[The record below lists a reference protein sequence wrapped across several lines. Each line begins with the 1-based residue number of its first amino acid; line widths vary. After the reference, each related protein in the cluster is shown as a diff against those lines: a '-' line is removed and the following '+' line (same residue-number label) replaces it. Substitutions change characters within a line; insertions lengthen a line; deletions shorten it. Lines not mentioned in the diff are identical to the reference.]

1 MKGFMALGGIYMM
14 DRATNHIEEVVLK
27 DEYGPVHFFLMPY
40 IRPSE
45 VDLEDEE
52 NLHTDFDA
60 TKALLSTIDL
70 DTNNRNVLLAHLF
83 VTPGKDKEEIG
94 TLESIP
100 SALFDEFDYV
110 ALGHLHGP
118 HSVGRYEV
126 RYSGSPLKYSLNE
139 KDQKKSC
146 TIIELGPKGNVD
158 IAQIALQPKRD
169 VLEFKDYYN
178 AFLQDD
184 KYLKHKDTDY
194 VSFVAL
200 DEDEPYN
207 AMARLKETYFYA
219 LNLQYENTRT
229 KNLQLQEIK
238 SVSISSPLEILEK
251 LFEEKNHQK
260 MSEKQIQLAKEI
272 FAEIG
277 SEMKGEDA

>member
-1 MKGFMALGGIYMM
+1 
-14 DRATNHIEEVVLK
+14 
-27 DEYGPVHFFLMPY
+27 
-40 IRPSE
+40 
-45 VDLEDEE
+45 
-52 NLHTDFDA
+52 
-60 TKALLSTIDL
+60 
-70 DTNNRNVLLAHLF
+70 
-83 VTPGKDKEEIG
+83 
-94 TLESIP
+94 
-100 SALFDEFDYV
+100 
-110 ALGHLHGP
+110 
-118 HSVGRYEV
+118 V